1 MKDLIIVVLGFI
13 VIVAMPKLVAL
24 IGGVPGFIVGV
35 ILSLIIMI
43 FMFTKEVE

>member
-1 MKDLIIVVLGFI
+1 MKSLIIVILGFI
-13 VIVAMPKLVAL
+13 GVVAMPCIIKF
-24 IGGVPGFIVGV
+24 IGGVPGTIVGV